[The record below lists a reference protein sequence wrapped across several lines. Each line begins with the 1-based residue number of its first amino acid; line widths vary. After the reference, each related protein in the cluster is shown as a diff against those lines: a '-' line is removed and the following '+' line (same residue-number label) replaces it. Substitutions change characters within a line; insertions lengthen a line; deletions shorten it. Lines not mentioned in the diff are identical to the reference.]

1 MNSPPPSTAHRQDN
15 ASMELINSTDVQ
27 ILYHRRAILS
37 REESATRLLSW
48 RRWKDTIR
56 GSLRIIVVTTSSSA
70 HINQSLTSASATE
83 PRQPSAISSHVPVR
97 ILLRK
102 HGQIG
107 SGNRRA
113 QSREQE
119 VGERTQSGACC
130 YCCIAD
136 RRKEQS
142 RSNDVCIS
150 VTKDRCGSKD
160 AVGEVESKA

>member
-1 MNSPPPSTAHRQDN
+1 
-15 ASMELINSTDVQ
+15 MELINSTDVQ

-37 REESATRLLSW
+37 RDESATRSLSW

-56 GSLRIIVVTTSSSA
+56 GSLRIIVVTTSSA

-83 PRQPSAISSHVPVR
+83 PRQPSAISSDVPVR
-97 ILLRK
+97 ILLKETWTNWIR
-102 HGQIG
+102 
-107 SGNRRA
+107 
-113 QSREQE
+113 QSPCSKP
-119 VGERTQSGACC
+119 RTRGWRTNSKRCVLLLLH
-130 YCCIAD
+130 AD